1 MLNKTI
7 IYYENKKK
15 GLAVALNEN
24 LKEIIKNKV
33 FVDNMKDILEY
44 RTIEY
49 YRRYNIGLYN
59 IN

>member
-1 MLNKTI
+1 
-7 IYYENKKK
+7 
-15 GLAVALNEN
+15 LAVALNEN